1 MISSLF
7 MNIVF
12 TMSFLP
18 FGYFNTFNVH
28 VPKVMEPSLNTSKK
42 NLVKLNEVKE
52 DGYYVITSRAY
63 FYTQPGYEFINTNK
77 YLILGDYCDVLRY
90 KNGFVYVNYY
100 NTNNYKTTSG
110 WLDLNNLRSEST
122 Y

>member
-77 YLILGDYCDVLRY
+77 YLILGDYCLC
-90 KNGFVYVNYY
+90 K
-100 NTNNYKTTSG
+100 
-110 WLDLNNLRSEST
+110 LL
-122 Y
+122 